1 MEKQMKDEDFSKRI
15 KELRQALHYSRSKM
29 AGFFRVALVTYR
41 RYEQGL
47 MLPSFFSLYDVA
59 VKLGVSL
66 DWLVCGRGP
75 VYFKEIQEKLGKQ
88 KVHETN
94 PPEITNL
101 LDHMNRIPLFCNEI
115 LSYFYKLKAEHGEI
129 IASGMEEPST
139 TP

>member
-1 MEKQMKDEDFSKRI
+1 MEKQMKDEDFSKRLT
-15 KELRQALHYSRSKM
+15 ELRKSLHYSRSKM
-29 AGFFRVALVTYR
+29 ATLFRVALVTYR

-75 VYFKEIQEKLGKQ
+75 VYFKEIKEKLEKQ
-88 KVHETN
+88 AVHEAY

-101 LDHMNRIPLFCNEI
+101 LDHMNRIPLLRNEI
-115 LSYFYKLKAEHGEI
+115 LSYFYKLKAEHEGI
-129 IASGMEEPST
+129 IARGMEEPAAT
-139 TP
+139 L

>member
-1 MEKQMKDEDFSKRI
+1 MKTIQENFSSRLT
-15 KELRQALHYSRSKM
+15 ELRKSLHYSRGQM
-29 AGFFRVALVTYR
+29 AAYFMVNRGTYR
-41 RYEQGL
+41 KYELGL
-47 MLPSFFSLYDVA
+47 MMPGFTSLYGVA

-75 VYFKEIQEKLGKQ
+75 VYFKEIQEKLEKQ
-88 KVHETN
+88 EVHETN

-129 IASGMEEPST
+129 IASAMGAPST

>member
-1 MEKQMKDEDFSKRI
+1 MELQAKDEDFCKRI
-15 KELRQALHYSRSKM
+15 KELRKALHYSRSKM

-47 MLPSFFSLYDVA
+47 MLPSFFRLYDVA

-75 VYFKEIQEKLGKQ
+75 VYFKEIKEKLEKQ
-88 KVHETN
+88 AVHEAN

-101 LDHMNRIPLFCNEI
+101 LDHMNRIPLLRNEI
-115 LSYFYKLKAEHGEI
+115 LSYFYKLKAEHEGI
-129 IASGMEEPST
+129 IARGMEEPST
-139 TP
+139 KS

>member
-1 MEKQMKDEDFSKRI
+1 MGTKTIQENFSSRLTG
-15 KELRQALHYSRSKM
+15 LRQSLHYSRGQM
-29 AGFFRVALVTYR
+29 ATYFKVKQVTYR

-47 MLPSFFSLYDVA
+47 LMPGFTSLYGVA

-75 VYFKEIQEKLGKQ
+75 VYFKEIQEKLEKQ
-88 KVHETN
+88 EIHETN
-94 PPEITNL
+94 PPEIANL

-129 IASGMEEPST
+129 IASAMEKPST